1 MGQNISRFHKLR
13 ELIHN
18 HQVSSDRAS
27 YSCIF
32 MDEMCTVFE
41 SRGTK
46 KVMIP
51 TEVVL
56 EWIHAYDQRSI
67 THIMSAREMREI
79 VTLGSDWAPY
89 QHGFET
95 HLKAVVYTW
104 AEYKS
109 RIQ

>member
-1 MGQNISRFHKLR
+1 MLSREVR
-13 ELIHN
+13 SE
-18 HQVSSDRAS
+18 RAS

-32 MDEMCTVFE
+32 MDDMCTVFE
-41 SRGTK
+41 SSGTR

-51 TEVVL
+51 TEVIL
-56 EWIHAYDQRSI
+56 EWVHAYDQRSI
-67 THIMSAREMREI
+67 THMMSAREMREI
-79 VTLGSDWAPY
+79 VTEGSEWAPY

-104 AEYKS
+104 AENKT